1 MDVTEY
7 NPDEY
12 LLSAP
17 VTIRGTI
24 KAGAVFP
31 KLTPLMVDTTDA
43 ATLVKWDGTPGKAV
57 AMAAREVTASGAD
70 QTAVIYVQGGFR
82 TSFVNW
88 PEAVN
93 TDKAKRAAFIG
104 SAIYVDDEA

>member
-7 NPDEY
+7 TPDEY

-24 KAGAVFP
+24 KAGSAFP
-31 KLTPLMVDTTDA
+31 KLTPLMADA
-43 ATLVKWDGTPGKAV
+43 ATLVEWDGTPGKAV
-57 AMAAREVTASGAD
+57 AMAAREVTDTGAD

-82 TSFVNW
+82 MSFVNW
-88 PEAVN
+88 PDAVN

-104 SAIYVDDEA
+104 SPIYVDDEA

>member
-7 NPDEY
+7 TPDEY

-24 KAGAVFP
+24 KAGSAFP
-31 KLTPLMVDTTDA
+31 KLTPLMADVTDA
-43 ATLVKWDGTPGKAV
+43 ATLVEWDGTPGKAV
-57 AMAAREVTASGAD
+57 AMAAREVTDTGAD
-70 QTAVIYVQGGFR
+70 QTAVIYAQGGFR
-82 TSFVNW
+82 MSFVNW
-88 PEAVN
+88 PDAVN

-104 SAIYVDDEA
+104 SPIYVDDEA